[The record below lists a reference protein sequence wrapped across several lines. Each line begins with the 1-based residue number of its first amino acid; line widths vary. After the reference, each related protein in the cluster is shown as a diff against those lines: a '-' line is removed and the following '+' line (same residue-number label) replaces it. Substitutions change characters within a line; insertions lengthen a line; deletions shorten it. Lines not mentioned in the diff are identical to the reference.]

1 MGPEQDPRHAQ
12 ASTRNKPPE
21 PPVSPRSN
29 TLLDRLKILA
39 TLVVIATFLFLLP
52 ARLTAPARV
61 VFTEAVGPLQTAG
74 YQAAGEALATSGT
87 LTDAF
92 LAEDRSR
99 GLANEVERLH
109 NENRRLQLQL
119 DDATEALETAPKFS
133 RTILPIRG
141 LRAPVSGY
149 GTSAVSRS
157 VVVRAGSTHGVERGM
172 AATSNGALV
181 GTVTECGPWHSRIR
195 LVTDPDSVVPCWVI
209 RVGARGEPLG
219 RSLWLLH
226 GTGGPELR
234 LEMIDHEAL
243 VREGDPVVTAD
254 LTTETDIE
262 LQFPPYV
269 PVARITQVGADPM
282 RPLFLDATV
291 EPRANL
297 DRLEHVEILIPD
309 TPTADA
315 D

>member
-1 MGPEQDPRHAQ
+1 
-12 ASTRNKPPE
+12 
-21 PPVSPRSN
+21 
-29 TLLDRLKILA
+29 
-39 TLVVIATFLFLLP
+39 
-52 ARLTAPARV
+52 
-61 VFTEAVGPLQTAG
+61 
-74 YQAAGEALATSGT
+74 
-87 LTDAF
+87 
-92 LAEDRSR
+92 
-99 GLANEVERLH
+99 
-109 NENRRLQLQL
+109 
-119 DDATEALETAPKFS
+119 
-133 RTILPIRG
+133 
-141 LRAPVSGY
+141 
-149 GTSAVSRS
+149 
-157 VVVRAGSTHGVERGM
+157 
-172 AATSNGALV
+172 
-181 GTVTECGPWHSRIR
+181 
-195 LVTDPDSVVPCWVI
+195 VI

-234 LEMIDHEAL
+234 LEMMDHEAL